1 MGALKRHAG
10 KAAVAVLALVLVAA
24 GVIGW
29 GGFYERWQTR
39 RLVERACDGVLPVDQ
54 VLALLGEGDL
64 TRGRLDDKDGGD
76 RVGALDDPK
85 TGLRVQCTV
94 LREVERNA
102 GKPVRDGSVTVTVSG
117 VPTPNREDRR
127 EGLYPGTR
135 SDLPPAPLGQG
146 WNGVVSTGADRAY
159 TAVLLDCRGRASD
172 LLVTAAVEVED
183 RSLDNPRHRLAFSR
197 IATATATEAARRYAC
212 DTPLGRPLTTAP
224 PLSVSKDEYVAPAQA
239 RGTCAGVPAR
249 DQRVARAWEAT
260 GGPAPLEECH
270 LGDSEGHPSYVLE
283 AGYGPYAEEAKY
295 WAFERRGE
303 KAPGARAGEL
313 LTAGYWT
320 STTCDGGQQ
329 AFFTVV
335 PAGGGAYRPA
345 EQPADDVAYERAALK
360 AFAERSAKAHGCPAP
375 PAPPASGEAEQ

>member
-1 MGALKRHAG
+1 MKRHAG
-10 KAAVAVLALVLVAA
+10 KVMVAVLALVAVAA

-29 GGFYERWQTR
+29 GGFYERWETR

-54 VLALLGEGDL
+54 VLALLGDRDL
-64 TRGRLDDKDGGD
+64 TRGRLDDEDGGD
-76 RVGALDDPK
+76 RVGALDDPE

-94 LREVERNA
+94 LREVELNA

-146 WNGVVSTGADRAY
+146 WNGVVSTGADKAY

-172 LLVTAAVEVED
+172 LLVTAEVAVDD

-197 IATATATEAARRYAC
+197 IATATATEAAHRYAC

-239 RGTCAGVPAR
+239 RGTCAGVPPR
-249 DQRVARAWEAT
+249 DKRVARAWEAT
-260 GGPAPLEECH
+260 GGQAPLEECH
-270 LGDSEGHPSYVLE
+270 LGDSQGHPSYVLK
-283 AGYGPYAEEAKY
+283 AKYGPYAEDAMY
-295 WAFERRGE
+295 WAFERRDE
-303 KAPGARAGEL
+303 KAPTGARAGEL

-335 PAGGGAYRPA
+335 PAGSGAYRPA
-345 EQPADDVAYERAALK
+345 EQPADDLAYERAALK

-375 PAPPASGEAEQ
+375 PAPPTSGEAER